1 MNKKI
6 VIFNGSPRPKGNT
19 HFLTNQF
26 IKGASTNTEDII
38 YYDANKVNVKN
49 CGGCLR
55 CNLIKK
61 CSITSDDWTEISKN
75 ILDADILVFATPI
88 YFHHVTA
95 PLKTI
100 IDRFRSFLHIKI
112 TETGLIH
119 TPYQEWKKDIVL
131 ILPMGSSDV
140 SDAQPVIDLFNFIT
154 DEFGEENKLH
164 IITGTRL
171 AITNQVVR
179 SSDALK
185 VLYKKL
191 GLPIKNAE
199 TDYIRNQKLLKKCFD
214 TGKMLTFK
222 QLYF

>member
-1 MNKKI
+1 MNKKVI
-6 VIFNGSPRPKGNT
+6 IFNGSPRPKGNT
-19 HFLTNQF
+19 HFLTKQF
-26 IKGASTNTEDII
+26 IDGASTNTNNII

-55 CNLIKK
+55 CNLIKR
-61 CSITSDDWTEISKN
+61 CSITSDDWTEISQN
-75 ILDADILVFATPI
+75 ILEADILVFATPI

-100 IDRFRSFLHIKI
+100 LDRFRSFIHIKI

-119 TPYQEWKKDIVL
+119 TPHQEWKKDFVL
-131 ILPMGSSDV
+131 IMPMGSSDV

-164 IITGTRL
+164 VITGTRL

-179 SSDALK
+179 NNEELK
-185 VLYKKL
+185 ILYRKL
-191 GLPIKNAE
+191 GLPVKNAE
-199 TDYIRNQKLLKKCFD
+199 ADYIKNQKLLKKCFD
-214 TGKMLTFK
+214 LGKELTNI
-222 QLYF
+222 

>member
-1 MNKKI
+1 MKKV

-19 HFLTNQF
+19 NFLTKEF
-26 IKGASTNTEDII
+26 IEGASTNTDNII

-61 CSITSDDWTEISKN
+61 CSITSDDWTEISQN
-75 ILDADILVFATPI
+75 ILEADILVFATPI

-95 PLKTI
+95 PLKAI
-100 IDRFRSFLHIKI
+100 IDRFRSFMHIKI

-131 ILPMGSSDV
+131 ILPMGSSDDI
-140 SDAQPVIDLFNFIT
+140 DAQPVIDLFKFIT
-154 DEFGEENKLH
+154 KELGKENNLH

-171 AITNQVVR
+171 AITSQVIKT
-179 SSDALK
+179 SSELSI
-185 VLYKKL
+185 LYRKL
-191 GLPIKNAE
+191 GLPVKNAE
-199 TDYIRNQKLLKKCFD
+199 PDYIRNQNLLKKCFD
-214 TGKMLTFK
+214 MGQELTNM
-222 QLYF
+222 

>member
-1 MNKKI
+1 MKKA

-19 HFLTNQF
+19 HFLTEEF
-26 IKGASTNTEDII
+26 IEGASTNTEDII

-61 CSITSDDWTEISKN
+61 CTIVSDDWTKISQN

-95 PLKTI
+95 PLKAI

-119 TPYQEWKKDIVL
+119 TPVHEWKKDFVL

-140 SDAQPVIDLFNFIT
+140 SDAQPVIDLFKFIT
-154 DEFGEENKLH
+154 KELGKENNLH

-179 SSDALK
+179 SSEALK
-185 VLYKKL
+185 VLYRKL
-191 GLPIKNAE
+191 GLPVENAKP
-199 TDYIRNQKLLKKCFD
+199 DYIINQNLLKKCFN
-214 TGKMLTFK
+214 TGKTLTETS
-222 QLYF
+222 